1 MIEQLATAN
10 RADKTSPRIR
20 VIIADDH
27 PIVRSGIKAELDA
40 ALDVEVVGEAANGD
54 EALQRVADLAPDVLI
69 LDVNMPGKRTLA
81 VLHELEA
88 CLSPR
93 VLILTVEEDVEFV
106 VAMLKAGAKGYLVK
120 DEHPRAIVDGVRAVA
135 RGEVWLSKTVLSG
148 LVEHSL
154 RGASVAP
161 ASLVTRREMDVLR
174 LVAHGRYN
182 AQIASVLGITEG
194 TVKNHIT
201 NLYDKLQV
209 HSRAELVAY
218 AWLNG
223 LVSAEQASIGH
234 KS

>member
-1 MIEQLATAN
+1 MAE
-10 RADKTSPRIR
+10 KTLRRTR

-54 EALQRVADLAPDVLI
+54 EALDRVADLGPDVLI
-69 LDVNMPGKRTLA
+69 LDVNMPGKKALA
-81 VLHELEA
+81 VLHDLEA
-88 CLSPR
+88 LGSPPK
-93 VLILTVEEDVEFV
+93 VLVLTVEEDVECV
-106 VAMLKAGAKGYLVK
+106 VAMLKAGATGYLVK

-135 RGEVWLSKTVLSG
+135 RGEVWLSKIVLGG

-154 RGASVAP
+154 RGETAAP
-161 ASLVTRREMDVLR
+161 TSPVTRREMDVLR
-174 LVAHGRYN
+174 LVAHGKYN
-182 AQIASVLGITEG
+182 EQIATALGIAEG

-218 AWLNG
+218 AWQNG
-223 LVSAEQASIGH
+223 LVNGG
-234 KS
+234 